1 MEDWVTTFFII
12 LIVFIIVVHGILL
25 IIIRVCCKK
34 NCCDRGLQTR
44 SYRSNSTLSGYHAS
58 RHRGIHF
65 TTQTS
70 LDTAMHRSSS
80 TENFDLNSFREEPR
94 NAPISTPHSENTDQ
108 GECHI
113 VTADLTESSN
123 FLVDG
128 FKFEDCPNVPPPS
141 YSSLFE

>member
-1 MEDWVTTFFII
+1 MEDWVPTFFII
-12 LIVFIIVVHGILL
+12 LILFIIVVHGILFL
-25 IIIRVCCKK
+25 IIIRACCKK
-34 NCCDRGLQTR
+34 YCCDRGLQTR

-80 TENFDLNSFREEPR
+80 TENFELNSFREETR
-94 NAPISTPHSENTDQ
+94 NAPISPPHSENTEQ
-108 GECHI
+108 EECHI

-123 FLVDG
+123 FLGDG
-128 FKFEDCPNVPPPS
+128 FEDCPNVPPPS
-141 YSSLFE
+141 YNSLFE